1 MSGWDS
7 GTSGI
12 ASTGGVRER
21 RHGWT
26 QQQGDMEVTLGGGEP
41 WESGQTEQASYEDR
55 VCDVI

>member
-1 MSGWDS
+1 MRGWDS

-12 ASTGGVRER
+12 AGTGGVRER

-26 QQQGDMEVTLGGGEP
+26 QQGDMEVTLGGGEP
-41 WESGQTEQASYEDR
+41 WESGQTEQAGYKDR